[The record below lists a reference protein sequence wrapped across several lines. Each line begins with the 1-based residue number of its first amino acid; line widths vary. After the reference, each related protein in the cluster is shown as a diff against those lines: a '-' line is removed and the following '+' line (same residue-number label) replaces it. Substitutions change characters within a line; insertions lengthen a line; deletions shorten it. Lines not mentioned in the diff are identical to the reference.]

1 MRRVDKNANTATMSL
16 DEIEE
21 AYRIITQRE
30 DEEIDRVIKT
40 IQRVIKKRTNS
51 NNKKTVATRLQPF
64 LLLKITLTIITM
76 PLLVYLPHRKNA
88 EHRYAGSFR
97 HFGDFFGVG

>member
-30 DEEIDRVIKT
+30 YEEIDRVIKT
-40 IQRVIKKRTNS
+40 IQRVIKKK
-51 NNKKTVATRLQPF
+51 NKQ
-64 LLLKITLTIITM
+64 
-76 PLLVYLPHRKNA
+76 
-88 EHRYAGSFR
+88 
-97 HFGDFFGVG
+97 